1 MCNALEELVN
11 EGFQKGRQEGVQ
23 EGIQKGIQESV
34 RTCKRLNL
42 DEKSTVNNVMQE
54 FPVSEEE
61 ATASANV
68 RNARTGFIRTT

>member
-23 EGIQKGIQESV
+23 EGIQKGIQAIV

-54 FPVSEEE
+54 FHVSGGRSYGICEKILVQL
-61 ATASANV
+61 S
-68 RNARTGFIRTT
+68 RM